1 MVLCN
6 SYKKNVTL
14 CTLVV
19 LAAFISGVKCIGES
33 CSSSSD
39 CRYSLEKC
47 CRQTSV
53 GTCHLKTT
61 TCLGDYCSSSS
72 RCPRNSVCCNSRCV
86 QGKNCIGRSCVLQ
99 SDCGFDEHCCNDLCV
114 QGKDCSGQGCTSN
127 FHCSGGQAC
136 CSQVCTNGTNC
147 IGRSCSTESD
157 CQLSESCCGETCK
170 GNKCKQD
177 VDIIIP
183 VAAVCAVTV
192 IVAIIVG
199 GYLYNRR
206 RQQRLMAFSNVP
218 YGHFEET
225 STPNLPQPANNPYQ
239 QPSPEYTS
247 SVSPPQYTL
256 TSSYLSSGMN
266 VSQKASI
273 TSPHHQ

>member
-1 MVLCN
+1 MVLCF

-14 CTLVV
+14 CALVV
-19 LAAFISGVKCIGES
+19 LGAFISGVKCIGQS

-39 CRYSLEKC
+39 CGNSWEKC

-72 RCPRNSVCCNSRCV
+72 QCPRNSVCCDSRCV

-99 SDCGFDEHCCNDLCV
+99 SDCGFHESCCNDWCV

-127 FHCSGGQAC
+127 FDCSGGQAC
-136 CSQVCTNGTNC
+136 CSQVCKNGTNC
-147 IGRSCSTESD
+147 IE
-157 CQLSESCCGETCK
+157 QK
-170 GNKCKQD
+170 K
-177 VDIIIP
+177 VDLEIIIP
-183 VAAVCAVTV
+183 VAVVCVVTV

-206 RQQRLMAFSNVP
+206 RQQRLMVFSNVP

-225 STPNLPQPANNPYQ
+225 STPHLPQPANNPYQ
-239 QPSPEYTS
+239 QPSSEYTA
-247 SVSPPQYTL
+247 SVSPPQYPL
-256 TSSYLSSGMN
+256 TSSYLSSGMI